1 MSMRIKN
8 SVSGFALTELI
19 VGILVMGIAFA
30 TFLTIHAQQ
39 RARIISVEAML
50 RGTEIANSLMGII
63 RAHDFDENAN
73 PPWSNTLGPEENSIG
88 FYDDVD
94 DYQAYNWS
102 TELAGMPGYTATSR
116 VFYVNPANN
125 WLDSVGTATD
135 YKRLIVSVNH
145 AALKSPIVL
154 SSLITPRIETDG
166 SSDTT
171 GTPPGGGNGGGDD
184 EDSED
189 EHEEEGDNGDHGGSG
204 EVGGN
209 EDDGDSSDDEGNNG
223 GNGDEINGDE
233 GGGNSGSEEDSR
245 DNGDSESGSEE
256 CSECDGKVTKLTV
269 EYKGSG
275 TAVVKVKQKD
285 GETIFNSI
293 VSSGEQFIL
302 NGNDSQGTLGTEI
315 TFFVNGE
322 ETTKIHTSCSQPI
335 GPGLVSGDF
344 EVISGESKNG
354 GTLCAVSSEGDSSS
368 SSDSGDSS
376 GDSESAGNDQTGSSN
391 DQNDRS
397 SGSSES
403 SSGDQSEGD
412 SSVEEESCAEC
423 DGDVTELTLQYK
435 GDKAAWIRVKQDK
448 ESLFYDLVSP
458 SQGGEF
464 TFTGGNEDDTMG
476 KEIKIYVGGK
486 EKAKIKTD
494 CSEPIGPGSKF
505 GDFEV
510 VSGKSKKGGEL
521 CPAGKK

>member
-1 MSMRIKN
+1 MRIKN

-63 RAHDFDENAN
+63 RAHNFDENTV
-73 PPWSNTLGPEENSIG
+73 PPWSGTLGPEESSAG

-94 DYQAYNWS
+94 DYQAHDWS

-116 VFYVNPANN
+116 VFYVNPNNN

-135 YKRLIVSVNH
+135 FKRLIISVNH

-154 SSLITPRIETDG
+154 SSLITPRIETGG

-171 GTPPGGGNGGGDD
+171 GTPPGGGNGGGGD
-184 EDSED
+184 EDNED

-209 EDDGDSSDDEGNNG
+209 EDDGDSSGDEGNNG
-223 GNGDEINGDE
+223 GNGDEINEDE
-233 GGGNSGSEEDSR
+233 GGGNSGSEEDNG

-256 CSECDGKVTKLTV
+256 CNECDGKVTSLML

-285 GETIFNSI
+285 GETVFNSI
-293 VSSGEQFIL
+293 VSNGEQFFISGTDK
-302 NGNDSQGTLGTEI
+302 NGTLGTEI
-315 TFFVNGE
+315 TIYVNGDE
-322 ETTKIHTSCSQPI
+322 ATRIHTSCSQPI
-335 GPGLVSGDF
+335 GPGTVSGDF
-344 EVISGESKNG
+344 EVISGTSRNGGALCAQSGNSNDQGDSEDEQKQEDDGDKNG
-354 GTLCAVSSEGDSSS
+354 GDQKKDEQDDQGDEKSSKDGHKDK
-368 SSDSGDSS
+368 DK
-376 GDSESAGNDQTGSSN
+376 NK
-391 DQNDRS
+391 
-397 SGSSES
+397 
-403 SSGDQSEGD
+403 
-412 SSVEEESCAEC
+412 ESCEEC
-423 DGDVTELTLQYK
+423 DGGITELTLQYN
-435 GDKAAWIRVKQDK
+435 GDKAAWIRVKQGK
-448 ESLFYDLVSP
+448 KSLYYAMVSP
-458 SQGGEF
+458 SHDNEF
-464 TFTGGNEDDTMG
+464 TFSGNNSDGTMG
-476 KEIKIYVGGK
+476 KKIKIFVKGK
-486 EKAKIKTD
+486 KKAEIETD
-494 CSEPIGPGSKF
+494 CSETIGPGSKF

-510 VSGKSKKGGEL
+510 VSGKSKRGGEL